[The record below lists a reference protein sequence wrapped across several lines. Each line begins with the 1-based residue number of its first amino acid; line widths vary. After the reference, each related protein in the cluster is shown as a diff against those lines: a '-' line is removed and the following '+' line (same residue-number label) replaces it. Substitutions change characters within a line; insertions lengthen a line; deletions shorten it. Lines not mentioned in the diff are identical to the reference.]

1 MKKIFA
7 LLLTAV
13 IMLPLMAQPAK
24 KSKKAERR
32 QRIDALIK
40 QEEEGVIAYRKHT
53 IYGVKLTNDGYG
65 AFLEIGRASS
75 IRKGILYQLEITE
88 RKHPKEDKSVDVLT
102 GVLLTYGK
110 QNFVYPVRLGA
121 QFQYLLGNK
130 SNKNGVSVSAN
141 AGGGLSIA
149 LLRPYLLEVQDGAGK
164 LRYVGY
170 NSPDSTLFLNGP
182 YTRSPGLGT
191 GWKSLTVVP
200 GVYAKAALRFDYGK
214 FNEMVKAMEV
224 GVMAEFYSKKLQ
236 QMVYEKQKNLFLSA
250 YVAIMFGKRK

>member
-7 LLLTAV
+7 LLFTAA
-13 IMLPLMAQPAK
+13 IILPAMAQQPK

-53 IYGVKLTNDGYG
+53 AYGVKLTSDGYG
-65 AFLEIGRASS
+65 AFLEIGRARS

-88 RKHPKEDKSVDVLT
+88 RKHPKEDKAIDVTT
-102 GVLLTYGK
+102 GVLVTYGK
-110 QNFVYPVRLGA
+110 QNFVYPIRLGA

-149 LLRPYLLEVQDGAGK
+149 LLRPYLLEVEDGTGR

-170 NSPDSTLFLNGP
+170 DSPDSVLFLNGP
-182 YTRSPGLGT
+182 YNRNPGLGT
-191 GWKSLTVVP
+191 GWKNMKVSP
-200 GVYAKAALRFDYGK
+200 GAYAKAALRFDYGRY
-214 FNEMVKAMEV
+214 NEVVTALEV
-224 GVMAEFYSKKLQ
+224 GVMAEFYGKKIP
-236 QMVYEKQKNLFLSA
+236 QMVYEKQRNLFLSA
-250 YVAIMFGKRK
+250 YISIMFGRRK